1 MVIVVAEGAG
11 QDLVAESWTAG
22 GKDASGNRVLED
34 IGLWLSQKIKVSNRS
49 TNINALIKIQK
60 MLICSFD
67 FNR

>member
-11 QDLVAESWTAG
+11 QDLVAEGRTAG
-22 GKDASGNRVLED
+22 GKDASGNRVLDD